1 MVILQYRVQEDGM
14 QPTDDFYFQV
24 GDLIVL
30 DDLSST
36 ERWEV
41 TGVWKIWNSIRFE
54 IKSMVTGNIVSFQS
68 KGWLIAEYKFIFN
81 PVEYLKKGEK
91 QRDFYLV
98 KASDRRW
105 EKSLWDPKELKELQN
120 ALNG

>member
-1 MVILQYRVQEDGM
+1 MW
-14 QPTDDFYFQV
+14 QPIDDFYFQV

-41 TGVWKIWNSIRFE
+41 TGVLGDYNSIRFF
-54 IKSMVTGNIVSFQS
+54 IKSMVTGNIDSFES
-68 KGWLIAEYKFIFN
+68 DGWLIAEYKFVFN
-81 PVEYLKKGEK
+81 PVDYLKMGGK
-91 QRDFYLV
+91 QHNFYLV

-105 EKSLWDPKELKELQN
+105 EKALWDPEELEDLQN

>member
-1 MVILQYRVQEDGM
+1 MVILLYKVQEVGM
-14 QPTDDFYFQV
+14 QPINDFYFQV

-30 DDLSST
+30 DNLSST

-41 TGVWKIWNSIRFE
+41 TGVWKSYNFIRFE
-54 IKSMVTGNIVSFQS
+54 IKSMVTGKIVWFES
-68 KGWLIAEYKFIFN
+68 KGWLIAADLMTGDKFI
-81 PVEYLKKGEK
+81 YGE
-91 QRDFYLV
+91 RGENTPDFYLV

-105 EKSLWDPKELKELQN
+105 YKSLWDPKELKELQN